1 MAQPSRESSDRAV
14 SDASESAGSEPLSP
28 ETGCPLCGFTAEG
41 DHEIY
46 VHLQSSHPKSA
57 LATFV
62 VGHRRE

>member
-1 MAQPSRESSDRAV
+1 MAQPSRESSDRV
-14 SDASESAGSEPLSP
+14 SDASEPAGSEPLSP
-28 ETGCPLCGFTAEG
+28 ETGCPLCGFAAEG
-41 DHEIY
+41 DQGIY